1 MGLFRQ
7 PSRSETDDKHSL
19 ETEPQHAQGPQA
31 AAAQAEAMGEKPGLL
46 LMGEIDQSLGVARIE
61 AINEQM
67 GPVLRGI
74 LFFGT
79 FLVAY
84 TYGLDATVRGTLQS
98 YATSSFAT
106 HSLLATVNV
115 LKSTIAAASYPAYC
129 KIADT
134 FGRIEVI
141 IFSIVMYVVGTIVE
155 SQSHGIK
162 SFCAGAVIWQF
173 GYSASILIVEVVI
186 SDLTSLRSRLFFSY
200 IPALPFII
208 NTWVSG
214 DITESIRETIGW
226 RAGIGLWAGIY
237 PAACLFMIVPLFIA
251 QRRARKAG
259 RLDSYL
265 SPYQQLGF
273 RRLCVNLFWELD
285 LLGTILLLGCLIL
298 ILLPFTLA
306 GGVDTA
312 WKAPHNIAMLVVGVV
327 VCVPSFIV
335 WERYYAKVPAVP
347 FHLLNNRTVL
357 GCLGLAVGLNT
368 TWYMQGD
375 YIYTVL
381 VVGMNESVK
390 SATRISS
397 LYSFASV
404 ITGTIAG
411 IVVRFWIP
419 RLKYIIITG
428 VCIWYIA
435 FGLLI
440 RYRGGE
446 GSHDGIVGAQVMLG
460 IAGGLFPYPAQTLI
474 QTAGKHQHTAILLTL
489 YLSVY
494 NYGSA
499 IGGAISGA
507 IWTRK
512 YQVLPDKLNK
522 AFNGNTTEVEF
533 AYGQPF
539 EWIVTNTWETPQRQA
554 LVGAYREVQKI
565 LCIAGICLAIP
576 LLAFAFL
583 VKDPKLGKEQS
594 LPDAEGAAG
603 SEAVVRGKK

>member
-1 MGLFRQ
+1 MAPHSQDSHSGD
-7 PSRSETDDKHSL
+7 EKHSL
-19 ETEPQHAQGPQA
+19 EAETPALGPQH
-31 AAAQAEAMGEKPGLL
+31 AAAQAEANGEKPAIL
-46 LMGEIDQSLGVARIE
+46 LMGEIDQSMGVARIE
-61 AINEQM
+61 AINKHLTT
-67 GPVLRGI
+67 PLRVC

-115 LKSTIAAASYPAYC
+115 LKSLIAAASYPAYC

-141 IFSIVMYVVGTIVE
+141 LFSIVMYVVGTIVE

-162 SFCAGAVIWQF
+162 SFCAGAVLWQF
-173 GYSASILIVEVVI
+173 GYSAAILIVEVVI

-214 DITESIRETIGW
+214 DITSKTNETIGW
-226 RAGIGLWAGIY
+226 RSGIGLWAGIY
-237 PAACLFMIVPLFIA
+237 PFACMWMIVPLFIA

-259 RLDSYL
+259 HLDSYL

-273 RRLCVNLFWELD
+273 KKLCVNLFWELD
-285 LLGTILLLGCLIL
+285 LLGTVLLLAMLIL

-306 GGVDTA
+306 GGVKTG
-312 WKAPHNIAMLVVGVV
+312 WEEPHNIAMLVIGVV
-327 VCVPSFIV
+327 VCIPAFVV
-335 WERYYAKVPAVP
+335 WEKYYAKVPAIP

-357 GCLGLAVGLNT
+357 GCLGMAIGLNT

-375 YIYTVL
+375 YLYTVL

-397 LYSFASV
+397 LYSFTSV

-411 IVVRFWIP
+411 LVVRFILP
-419 RLKYIIITG
+419 RLKYIILSG

-446 GSHDGIVGAQVMLG
+446 ESHDGVIGAQVILG

-474 QTAGKHQHTAILLTL
+474 QTAGKHQHTAILLTI

-507 IWTRK
+507 IWT
-512 YQVLPDKLNK
+512 QVLPKKLET
-522 AFNGNTTEVEF
+522 ALNGNATDIAL
-533 AYGQPF
+533 AYGSPF
-539 EWIVTNTWETPQRQA
+539 EWIVTNTWETAERQA
-554 LVGAYREVQKI
+554 LVGAYKEVQKL

-576 LLAFAFL
+576 ILGFAL
-583 VKDPKLGKEQS
+583 IVKDPKLGKEQS
-594 LPDAEGAAG
+594 LPDAEGGPG
-603 SEAVVRGKK
+603 SKSVVRQA